1 MSKHSKPVPPILS
14 SVDAL
19 SGIIDAVPHPIFV
32 KDEESRFVTVNEAM
46 CRLMGRSHD
55 DLIGRTDYD
64 FVPREQADIYR
75 GNDIRVLSSGESN
88 DNEELLTDKDGRLR
102 IIVTEKKRLV
112 LAGGTRLIVGCI
124 TDISDFRQAEALIR
138 HNAEHDALT
147 GLPNRRLF
155 YSKAAAAVAEA
166 ADGGM
171 RCAVLLVDLD
181 RFKPVNDIH
190 GHATGDAILC
200 AVASRLTASVRET
213 DTVARMGG
221 DEFAVLCRYPADS
234 GAERVAALAERLVSD
249 VSKAIAIGDEN
260 ASVSIGAS
268 IGIAEAPK
276 HATDI
281 DRLLHFADLAMYRAK
296 SSGRGRFCFY
306 DPSMEIE
313 LRDQAAMEADLR
325 TAIAQGQIVPFYQ
338 PIFDLSEGSLVG
350 FEVLARWQHP
360 ARGTIGP
367 DLFIPVAERLGLAT
381 DITLP
386 LLSRACRDAARWPR
400 ELTLAFN
407 ISPLQLHE
415 PTLPL
420 RLLAVL
426 SETDFPPNRIEI
438 EITESALVGDTDA
451 ARAMLA
457 TLRGLGMKS
466 SLDDF
471 GTGYSNMYHLQEMY
485 FDKIKID
492 RSFVQSMQEDPEK
505 GRIISAFVAL
515 ARVLELPV
523 VAEGIETRD
532 AMTRAIE
539 GGCSYGQGYYFGRA
553 VPAGDV
559 PKIIDELG
567 DGAVRRAS

>member
-1 MSKHSKPVPPILS
+1 MSKHAKPVPAILS

-46 CRLMGRSHD
+46 CQLMGRSYD
-55 DLIGRTDYD
+55 DLVGRTDYD

-75 GNDIRVLSSGESN
+75 GNDIRVLSSGEPN
-88 DNEELLTDKDGRLR
+88 ENEELHTDREGRLR
-102 IIVTEKKRLV
+102 IVVTEKKRLV
-112 LAGGTRLIVGCI
+112 LASGIRLVVGCI

-155 YSKAAAAVAEA
+155 YSKASAAVAEA

-171 RCAVLLVDLD
+171 RCSVLLVDLD

-200 AVASRLTASVRET
+200 AVASRLSASVRET

-221 DEFAVLCRYPADS
+221 DEFAVLCRYPRDS
-234 GAERVAALAERLVSD
+234 GAERVAALAERLVAE
-249 VSKAIAIGDEN
+249 VSQSIGIGDDD
-260 ASVSIGAS
+260 ASVTVGAS
-268 IGIAEAPK
+268 IGLAEAPK
-276 HATDI
+276 DATDI
-281 DRLLHFADLAMYRAK
+281 ERLLHFADLAMYRAK

-306 DPSMEIE
+306 EPSMESE
-313 LRDQAAMEADLR
+313 LRDQAAMESDLR
-325 TAIAQGQIVPFYQ
+325 KAIGEGQIVPHYQ
-338 PIFDLSEGSLVG
+338 PIFDLVAGKLVG

-360 ARGTIGP
+360 TKGAIGP
-367 DLFIPVAERLGLAT
+367 DEFIPVAERLGLAT

-386 LLSRACRDAARWPR
+386 LLRRACYDAAHWPKA
-400 ELTLAFN
+400 LTLALN

-415 PTLPL
+415 PMLPL

-426 SETDFPPNRIEI
+426 SEADFPPSRIEI

-451 ARAMLA
+451 ARTMLT

-492 RSFVQSMQEDPEK
+492 RSFVQSMQDDPEK

-515 ARVLELPV
+515 ARILELPV
-523 VAEGIETRD
+523 VAEGIETQD
-532 AMTRAIE
+532 ALDRAIE
-539 GGCSYGQGYYFGRA
+539 GGCSFGQGFYFSSA

-559 PKIIDELG
+559 PRLLDELQM
-567 DGAVRRAS
+567 AALRAS